1 MTNEK
6 LRHAMG
12 IWFSQSTAA
21 SCCVILLEVLL
32 QLLPTVSLT
41 LWRLLANTIQ
51 FFPGDV
57 QSVRFVLKYP
67 SGQNLRLLASI
78 QAWHL
83 PSCETLKSY

>member
-1 MTNEK
+1 MP
-6 LRHAMG
+6 
-12 IWFSQSTAA
+12 WVFVSQSTAA

-78 QAWHL
+78 QA
-83 PSCETLKSY
+83 